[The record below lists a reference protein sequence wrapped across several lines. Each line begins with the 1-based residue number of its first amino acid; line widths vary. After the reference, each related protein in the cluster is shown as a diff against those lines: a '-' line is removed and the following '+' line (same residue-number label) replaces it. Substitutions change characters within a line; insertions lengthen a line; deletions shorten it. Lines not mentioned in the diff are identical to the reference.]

1 MRVTAIIAPFLLL
14 FVDGG
19 LVQALM
25 HGSIEHGA
33 ATGICQVLLLL
44 HDLPGA
50 LRYEWL
56 LLNLTRSSTV
66 LEPLVHLL
74 LPAAIVV

>member
-14 FVDGG
+14 FVDGS

-44 HDLPGA
+44 HNLPGA

-66 LEPLVHLL
+66 LEPLIHLL